1 MSNICVIKSILLFVL
16 VLVVFG
22 IIYTYNNSGPSATTT
37 TIAQISNLQRKL
49 NLLERFLDV
58 NLKKLQTPD
67 TQFAS
72 MSADGILE
80 DYSKLLTPNFI
91 NNIRSSGTT
100 ATFEY
105 SNNNT
110 QMSTNLNTLD
120 NNLKPIL
127 DYVNTKLYDQLGKNY
142 ARSQQINSIRE
153 DALQNINELPY
164 MALQH

>member
-1 MSNICVIKSILLFVL
+1 
-16 VLVVFG
+16 
-22 IIYTYNNSGPSATTT
+22 
-37 TIAQISNLQRKL
+37 
-49 NLLERFLDV
+49 
-58 NLKKLQTPD
+58 
-67 TQFAS
+67 